1 MGLEIEQNI
10 ILDFSHI
17 YPEDIERQVKGLKR
31 IDVSKISGTD
41 MLPLSEQLRL
51 R

>member
-1 MGLEIEQNI
+1 MEIEQNI

-31 IDVSKISGTD
+31 IDCRNCFYLTGNLFRSFLNKNV
-41 MLPLSEQLRL
+41 L
-51 R
+51 